1 MNINFFKQVYSYRE
15 LCIKKDLR
23 EVAMWELFL
32 EDINEELG
40 DLLKLEKRMIND
52 LRLANTLQG
61 MRREVILC
69 TAGLCRFEQELKK
82 ELEYGKNEYG
92 DQHINLYEKHRMR
105 YLRIFEKYLLLKKSI
120 HKRLPER
127 KK

>member
-1 MNINFFKQVYSYRE
+1 
-15 LCIKKDLR
+15 
-23 EVAMWELFL
+23 MWELFL

-40 DLLKLEKRMIND
+40 DLLKLEKLMIND
-52 LRLANTLQG
+52 LKLAGNLQG

-69 TAGLCRFEQELKK
+69 TAGLCKFEQDLKK
-82 ELEYGKNEYG
+82 ELEYGKSEYG
-92 DQHINLYEKHRMR
+92 DQHINLYERHRRR
-105 YLRIFEKYLLLKKSI
+105 YLRIFEKYLLLKKSV

>member
-1 MNINFFKQVYSYRE
+1 MYSYRE

-23 EVAMWELFL
+23 EIAMWELFL
-32 EDINEELG
+32 EEINDELG
-40 DLLKLEKRMIND
+40 DLLKLEKGILND
-52 LRLANTLQG
+52 LRLAGNLQG

-69 TAGLCRFEQELKK
+69 TAGLCKFEQELKK

-92 DQHINLYEKHRMR
+92 DQHINLYEMHRKR
-105 YLRIFEKYLLLKKSI
+105 YLRISEKYFLLKKDML
-120 HKRLPER
+120 KRVLER

>member
-1 MNINFFKQVYSYRE
+1 VYSYRE